1 MFTGIITDIGI
12 LLEKSVENNQDY
24 IYRIKGF
31 TNASN
36 IKLGSSIC
44 CSGIC
49 LTVIKTGDDWFEVN
63 LSQETL
69 KISNFKNLKN
79 GDKINLEKSLKVGDE
94 LGGHFLTGHVDGTAD
109 LIQMEP
115 VDGSFE
121 LWFEVKEKFIKLIAK
136 KGSVAIDG
144 ISLTVNDCKKNKF
157 SVNII
162 NHTWQNTNLS
172 DKAVGDKFNIEI
184 DILSR
189 YINRKLELMK

>member
-1 MFTGIITDIGI
+1 MFTGIINDIGI

>member
-109 LIQMEP
+109 LIQMKP

-144 ISLTVNDCKKNKF
+144 ISLTVNDCKKNRF